1 MLLSLLRLIHWQG
14 RRPLVALLAF
24 VYAWAFVALD
34 ITHTHAIPPAHS
46 VHRSARASI
55 ATIPGGL
62 ILNQAVA
69 GTGDAPCPVCAA
81 VHATSVALVQAPVPP
96 RALAPARLIVVRPL
110 SNAPTRSSPTLH
122 LRGPP
127 PA

>member
-34 ITHTHAIPPAHS
+34 ITHTHATAPPS
-46 VHRSARASI
+46 VHHSARASI
-55 ATIPGGL
+55 AAVPGDL
-62 ILNQAVA
+62 ILTQAVA
-69 GTGDAPCPVCAA
+69 GTSDAPCPVCAA
-81 VHATSVALVQAPVPP
+81 VHATAVALVQAPVPP
-96 RALAPARLIVVRPL
+96 RALAPARLLVVRPL
-110 SNAPTRSSPTLH
+110 SNAPIRSSPTLH